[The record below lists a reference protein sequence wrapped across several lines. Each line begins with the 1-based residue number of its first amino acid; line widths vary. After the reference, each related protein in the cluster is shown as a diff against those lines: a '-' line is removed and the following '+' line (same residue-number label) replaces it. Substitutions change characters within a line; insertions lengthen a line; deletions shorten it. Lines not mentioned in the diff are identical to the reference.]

1 MSGPI
6 TPHKDPRSD
15 WRPDSNPIYDKTN
28 DAIESSTKPVVE
40 AVHKQTEQGGWQG
53 KIDRLDSKGDTA
65 RSRTMLDGELDI
77 GVLNLIPGGAAA
89 KAALKATK
97 VLDINLDLAV
107 KGQSAHLID
116 VTRDSN
122 AADSTY
128 TVRYTKMSQ
137 GYQCFNI
144 LAKHR
149 ETRVHGHK
157 PPFRTRN
164 EDCRK

>member
-77 GVLNLIPGGAAA
+77 GVLNPAARQPRPLSRRPRCWTSTWIWRS
-89 KAALKATK
+89 KA
-97 VLDINLDLAV
+97 N
-107 KGQSAHLID
+107 
-116 VTRDSN
+116 R
-122 AADSTY
+122 
-128 TVRYTKMSQ
+128 
-137 GYQCFNI
+137 
-144 LAKHR
+144 
-149 ETRVHGHK
+149 
-157 PPFRTRN
+157 RT
-164 EDCRK
+164 

>member
-65 RSRTMLDGELDI
+65 RSRAMLDGELDI

-89 KAALKATK
+89 KAALDFFKSPM
-97 VLDINLDLAV
+97 L
-107 KGQSAHLID
+107 
-116 VTRDSN
+116 
-122 AADSTY
+122 
-128 TVRYTKMSQ
+128 
-137 GYQCFNI
+137 
-144 LAKHR
+144 
-149 ETRVHGHK
+149 
-157 PPFRTRN
+157 
-164 EDCRK
+164 